1 MVGTKIHTN
10 KKSDL
15 RKCKSNEKVVYGG
28 GGFHII
34 KKRLQ
39 KIIKQLITIK

>member
-1 MVGTKIHTN
+1 MVGTKIHAN

-15 RKCKSNEKVVYGG
+15 RKYKSNEKVVYGG

-34 KKRLQ
+34 KK
-39 KIIKQLITIK
+39 KIIKINKTIK